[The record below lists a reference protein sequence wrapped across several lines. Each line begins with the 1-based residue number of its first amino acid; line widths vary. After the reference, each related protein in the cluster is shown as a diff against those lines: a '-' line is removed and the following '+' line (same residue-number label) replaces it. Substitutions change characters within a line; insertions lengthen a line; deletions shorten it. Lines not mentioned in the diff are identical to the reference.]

1 MSHSLKQICLPG
13 YPSGWAAYSPSRVTL
28 LLLKKTQNY
37 IYIYKYIKT
46 PFHSLNS
53 LAISTA
59 SFAFSATLN
68 LCTWRPL
75 SAINFLLWNS

>member
-1 MSHSLKQICLPG
+1 MSHSLKQTCVPG
-13 YPSGWAAYSPSRVTL
+13 YPSGWAAYSLSRVTL
-28 LLLKKTQNY
+28 LLLQKTQKC
-37 IYIYKYIKT
+37 IYIKK